1 LFKQLNMRASA
12 MRTASRIVLV
22 VSGILLGIGLV
33 TPLWRI
39 TLKAPQYPEGVQ
51 MYIWATRLSGQVELI
66 NGLNHYIGMRPIREE
81 DFPEFAVMP
90 WVLGGLGVLAVVAA
104 VLNRRG
110 LALTWA
116 ILLLLATV
124 VGLADFY
131 RWGYEYG
138 HNLDPRAPIKV
149 PGMSYQPPLIGS
161 KQLLNFTAYS
171 YPDLGGWAAFAA
183 LIVGGGVAVGE
194 CIGARRR
201 RLARFELRQHT
212 REPLLV

>member
-1 LFKQLNMRASA
+1 

-22 VSGILLGIGLV
+22 VSGVLLGVGLV
-33 TPLWRI
+33 APLWRI
-39 TLKAPQYPEGVQ
+39 TLEAPQYPEGVQ
-51 MYIWATRLSGQVELI
+51 MYIWATHLSGQVELI

-90 WVLGGLGVLAVVAA
+90 WVLGGLAALAVAAA

-110 LALTWA
+110 LALIWA

-171 YPDLGGWAAFAA
+171 YPDIGGWAAFAA
-183 LIVGGGVAVGE
+183 LIAGGSAAVVE
-194 CIGARRR
+194 CIRVRRR
-201 RLARFELRQHT
+201 RLACFELRKHT
-212 REPLLV
+212 RESLPV